1 MITKSIPKALGK
13 TTTTTNVVDVANAI
27 YALPIDAAYKQL
39 QIEVEPG
46 AIHNQ
51 VYEIAALLE
60 SLDSAYRIVDFE
72 VDRPIGHAVH
82 TYTLTLRLV
91 GIAEL
96 SGVRTSMTV
105 T

>member
-1 MITKSIPKALGK
+1 VTTQTPKS
-13 TTTTTNVVDVANAI
+13 VANTI
-27 YALPIDAAYKQL
+27 TQLPIDAAYKQL

-72 VDRPIGHAVH
+72 VNRPIGHAVH

-96 SGVRTSMTV
+96 GGVLTPIT
-105 T
+105 TT